1 MTEKAG
7 AGRGGTKLEMQKEVG
22 NNPRQIAGCYSRSRK
37 VAALSVGGGRPERP
51 LREKGREGS
60 WGDSTEERRRA
71 VRGEGRLAEIQ
82 VCSSVRTRWVPGL
95 DSEEGCAGLEPGAR

>member
-1 MTEKAG
+1 
-7 AGRGGTKLEMQKEVG
+7 MQKVVG
-22 NNPRQIAGCYSRSRK
+22 NNQRQIVGCYSRSRK

-51 LREKGREGS
+51 LREKEREGR
-60 WGDSTEERRRA
+60 DSTEERRRA
-71 VRGEGRLAEIQ
+71 MRGEGRLAEIQ

>member
-1 MTEKAG
+1 
-7 AGRGGTKLEMQKEVG
+7 MQKEVG

-51 LREKGREGS
+51 LREKGREGKAG
-60 WGDSTEERRRA
+60 GDSTEELRRA

-82 VCSSVRTRWVPGL
+82 VCSSVRTRWVPGQ
-95 DSEEGCAGLEPGAR
+95 DSEEGCAGTQGHMTA